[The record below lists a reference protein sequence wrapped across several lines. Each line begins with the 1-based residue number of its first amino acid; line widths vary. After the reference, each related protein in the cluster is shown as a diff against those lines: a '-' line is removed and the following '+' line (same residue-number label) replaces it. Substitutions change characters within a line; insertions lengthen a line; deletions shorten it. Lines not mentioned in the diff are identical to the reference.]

1 MTPQV
6 SKTDR
11 GTVPLVDDDLE
22 VLRGLWSSA
31 GSAAS
36 LYLRPLGLTS
46 VVDGGGHRLAG
57 GPLAFDRVEIVVRAG
72 DRRASVVT
80 GLAAL
85 EHGAAKAVMS
95 AALTDAL
102 RAVTEPR
109 PILAGVPLSTPVVMG
124 IVNVTPDSFSD
135 GGDHFGTDR
144 AIAHGR
150 ALYRAGAA
158 ILDVG
163 GESTRPGADPVPV
176 DEELQRVLPVVRA
189 LAADGAVV
197 SIDTRR
203 AVVMRAALDAG
214 AAILND
220 VTALGG
226 DPDSLAVAAASG
238 APVVLM
244 HMRGEP
250 RTMQADPR
258 YADPAL
264 DVYDFLAARVA
275 ACVAAGI
282 PRTRLAVDPGIGFG
296 KSVAHNIE
304 ILRRLAL
311 FHGLGCALLVGASR
325 KRFIGVLGGEDD
337 PRQRMGGSL
346 AVGLD
351 AVGQGAQ
358 ILRVHDVAETVQAL
372 SLWRALH
379 PAPDDDPI
387 PS

>member
-1 MTPQV
+1 MTPRV
-6 SKTDR
+6 SKADRETD
-11 GTVPLVDDDLE
+11 PAVDDGLE
-22 VLRGLWSSA
+22 ALRDFWSSA
-31 GSAAS
+31 GSAS
-36 LYLRPLGLTS
+36 SIYLRPLGPTS
-46 VVDGGGHRLAG
+46 VMDGGGRRLAG
-57 GPLAFDRVEIVVRAG
+57 GPLAFDRIEIVMRAG
-72 DRRASVVT
+72 DRRARAVT

-85 EHGAAKAVMS
+85 ERWAARTDLSGPV
-95 AALTDAL
+95 TDAL
-102 RAVTEPR
+102 RDLMEPR
-109 PILAGVPLSTPVVMG
+109 SVMAGVPLSTPVVMG

-150 ALYRAGAA
+150 ALRRAGAA

-176 DEELQRVLPVVRA
+176 DEELRRVLPVVRA

-203 AVVMRAALDAG
+203 AVVMRAALEAG
-214 AAILND
+214 ARILND
-220 VTALGG
+220 VTALSG

-264 DVYDFLAARVA
+264 DVYDFLAGRVA

-282 PRTRLAVDPGIGFG
+282 PRARLAVDPGIGFG
-296 KSVAHNIE
+296 KSVAHNID

-325 KRFIGVLGGEDD
+325 KRFIGVLGGADD
-337 PRQRMGGSL
+337 PRQRLGGSL